1 MKLELEEIKD
11 VNCLFVYYNKKI
23 NKFRWFYSNIGSA
36 NGSLY
41 SKKWEGTNSLDSDPN
56 WNVIVSHE
64 VPLNESEKFLP
75 YVKDLFYYLECY
87 NRANSFSLSI
97 DDFHKNFHNFINKLN
112 NEYTKTLEKE
122 KFVVKEHNPLHLEYR
137 MYGFV
142 PYQLSG
148 IQSGIQ
154 FGHGVVEYANKFF
167 HTKEYGK
174 WSTKDKT
181 FIVLNGGTT
190 NSDVNR
196 KGTLNSILGDLSA
209 LGIKY
214 ATFSEPDLGDQLTS
228 VNFLLDER
236 VWNKEK
242 YPFFEEAFEEASAEE
257 RTQYLMNID
266 PSILEAE
273 RILEIRHYISKFKLA
288 SN

>member
-1 MKLELEEIKD
+1 MLKVKLEEIKD
-11 VNCLFVYYNKKI
+11 VNYLLLYYNKNI
-23 NKFRWFYSNIGSA
+23 NKFRWFYSNIGSV

-41 SKKWEGTNSLDSDPN
+41 SEKWEGTISLDSDPN
-56 WNVIVSHE
+56 WDVLISQE
-64 VPLNESEKFLP
+64 VPLNKSEKFLP
-75 YVKDLFYYLECY
+75 YVKEIFYYLERY

-97 DDFHKNFHNFINKLN
+97 DDFHTFINKLN
-112 NEYTKTLEKE
+112 AEFMKTLEKE
-122 KFVVKEHNPLHLEYR
+122 KENIVAKEHSPLHLEYR

-142 PYQLSG
+142 PYALSG

-167 HTKEYGK
+167 HTKEYEK

-209 LGIKY
+209 MGIKY

-236 VWNKEK
+236 IWDKEK
-242 YPFFEEAFEEASAEE
+242 YPFFEEASAEE

-273 RILEIRHYISKFKLA
+273 RILEIRHFISKFKLA